1 MKKTIAIALTLIS
14 AALADTPP
22 HPDKLS
28 YPALDYHPPKAEDF
42 RTTLANGVVVFLAED
57 HELPTLDVTATVR
70 VGSYLDPAGKEG
82 LAAAM
87 GDQMRSGGTEGLEP
101 QALDERLAFLAA
113 NVSSSVEL
121 TKGTVS
127 LSCLAKDADEAL
139 ALFFDVLRR
148 PRFDEGRLALYKQET
163 LQRMKGRNDRTS
175 GIEDREWD
183 RLMYG
188 DHPETHLATK
198 ASIEAITR
206 QDLVDFH
213 ARYYFPRDVILSVAG
228 DFKRE
233 EMLAKLAAA
242 FGGWADRDEQVPPIA
257 APTNATTPG
266 VYMLPKTGEHVNQG
280 RVSIGH
286 LGIQRTNPDH
296 YATTLLNYIL
306 GGGSFT
312 SRITGR
318 VRSDEGLAYSVN
330 SRWQPGT
337 YYPGVFRIAFQ
348 SKSETCAFAAKLCV
362 EEMQKAI
369 DAGVTEAELS
379 GAKSYYVESFPNR
392 FSSKR
397 DIVNT
402 FADDEYTGREAG
414 YYERFRENVEK
425 VTLDDVK
432 RVAKEYLHPDNLVIV
447 VVGDLEVIR
456 KGIASH
462 PATFD
467 ELGKVTELPLSDPFT
482 LKR

>member
-1 MKKTIAIALTLIS
+1 MKAIVIALTVVS
-14 AALADTPP
+14 VALAEAPS
-22 HPDKLS
+22 HPDKLT
-28 YPALDYHPPKAEDF
+28 YPPLDYLVPKPEDF
-42 RTTLANGVVVFLAED
+42 RTTLANGVVVFIAED
-57 HELPTLDVTATVR
+57 HELPTLDVSATVR

-87 GDQMRSGGTEGLEP
+87 GDQMRNGGTEGMEP

-113 NVSSSVEL
+113 NVSSSVDL

-139 ALFFDVLRR
+139 GLFFDVLRR

-163 LQRMKGRNDRTS
+163 LQRMKGRNDRTN

-198 ASIEAITR
+198 PSVEAITR

-213 ARYYFPRDVILSVAG
+213 AKYYFPRDVILSVAG

-233 EMLAKLAAA
+233 EMLAKLEAA
-242 FGGWADRDEQVPPIA
+242 FGGWADRDERVAPIA
-257 APTNATTPG
+257 APTNEPAPG
-266 VYMLPKTGEHVNQG
+266 VYMFPKTKVNQG

-369 DAGVTEAELS
+369 DAGVTEQELS

-397 DIVNT
+397 EVVNT
-402 FADDEYTGREAG
+402 FADDEYTGREKG

-432 RVAKEYLHPDNLVIV
+432 RVAKAYLHPDKLVIV
-447 VVGDLEVIR
+447 VVGDLDAIR
-456 KGIASH
+456 KGIAAH